1 MLENKE
7 NIKDKK
13 ENAEELNDEIKSL
26 KNLGEKTSNVF
37 KGESNSLAAR
47 ELYGESAEYFADVIK
62 NKLSDKN
69 KTYKLAD
76 LGSFKGELL
85 GNVLDKLPDYKFNT
99 IAVDI
104 NEEALK
110 ENSSAQEKIIATLDK
125 TTLEGTSMDVILC
138 RYALAW
144 NNQKKQQ
151 EILKEIA
158 RIVKGFAI
166 VQHAGADIDNSNKW
180 REKIDN
186 LLNGEEIPKLKR
198 TGYYFSSRSEI
209 ENWMKENKINFE
221 RLMERKIE
229 NLSDV
234 FIERYNLNDSESLKT
249 KEILGDKNYIIQTT
263 WLIRG

>member
-1 MLENKE
+1 MENKKE
-7 NIKDKK
+7 NI
-13 ENAEELNDEIKSL
+13 EHLNDKNNEIGSL
-26 KNLGEKTSNVF
+26 KNPGEKSSNVF
-37 KGESNSLAAR
+37 KGESNSLAVR

-110 ENSSAQEKIIATLDK
+110 ENSSVQEKIITTLDK
-125 TTLEGTSMDVILC
+125 STLKDKSMDVVLC
-138 RYALAW
+138 RYVLAW

-151 EILKEIA
+151 KILKEIA

-166 VQHAGADIDNSNKW
+166 IQHAGADVGNSDGW
-180 REKIDN
+180 RKKIDD
-186 LLNGEEIPKLKR
+186 LLDGEEIPKLKR
-198 TGYYFSSRSEI
+198 VGHYFSSRNEI
-209 ENWMKENKINFE
+209 EDWMKENKINFE
-221 RLMERKIE
+221 RLMERRIE

-234 FIERYNLNDSESLKT
+234 FIERYNLNKKESKKT
-249 KEILGDKNYIIQTT
+249 KGILGDKNYIIQTT
-263 WLIRG
+263 WLVTG